1 MPWLIVRD
9 KANVLPWPLHS
20 HSWCCMLIMTEFIWA
35 LEAYSLLTA
44 FFDCTSSLA
53 RILAT
58 SAWPRLAASLTDFL
72 TFSSSVLMAGG
83 GEGRDIYK
91 DGKGGREQEV
101 DKQEE
106 ERDRGRRESGNI
118 YKVDESTSYQPQLPQ
133 TLDVYSTIMNVCRF
147 SWHHR
152 GF

>member
-1 MPWLIVRD
+1 
-9 KANVLPWPLHS
+9 
-20 HSWCCMLIMTEFIWA
+20 
-35 LEAYSLLTA
+35 
-44 FFDCTSSLA
+44 
-53 RILAT
+53 
-58 SAWPRLAASLTDFL
+58 
-72 TFSSSVLMAGG
+72 MAGG

-147 SWHHR
+147 S
-152 GF
+152 